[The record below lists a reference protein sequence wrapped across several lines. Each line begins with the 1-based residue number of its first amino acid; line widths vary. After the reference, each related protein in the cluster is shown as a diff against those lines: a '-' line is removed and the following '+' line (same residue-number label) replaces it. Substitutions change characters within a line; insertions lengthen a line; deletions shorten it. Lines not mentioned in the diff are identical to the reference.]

1 MMKCRYR
8 CAYSRGRKK
17 ERCVCVYKNGVG
29 WRRALFFRSYRFVMI
44 NGKGHGEKRIKKR
57 QREIQNAKWI
67 TNKKREKKDSSSA
80 PKMSIHCVDFTSHF
94 YFYFF
99 LIFQP
104 KNSPFQ
110 FPTGFEC
117 SQFWHIFGDPFFWS
131 LPNPPP
137 PPLQGIE
144 KKRSS
149 TDRRPRSYKV
159 CAAHRH
165 TDDCVTKY

>member
-67 TNKKREKKDSSSA
+67 TNKKNGKKR
-80 PKMSIHCVDFTSHF
+80 
-94 YFYFF
+94 FF
-99 LIFQP
+99 FCP
-104 KNSPFQ
+104 KNVDSLCRFHLPFLFLFFSDFSTEK
-110 FPTGFEC
+110 FPIPISHRFRMFAVLTH
-117 SQFWHIFGDPFFWS
+117 FWGSFFFS
-131 LPNPPP
+131 RFRILLP

-144 KKRSS
+144 KKGPPWIAGQDLIRYALH
-149 TDRRPRSYKV
+149 T
-159 CAAHRH
+159 H